1 MVVSTPV
8 HQKVSEKVDT
18 TDRKI
23 LTRKTMTTVTTPNKM
38 NKVVDDIIKDIYFFE
53 HNETLDCGVGK
64 KSKFSKKINFGFCLF
79 LVFICNP

>member
-8 HQKVSEKVDT
+8 HQKVSEKVDK

>member
-8 HQKVSEKVDT
+8 HQKVSEKVDKS
-18 TDRKI
+18 DRKI
-23 LTRKTMTTVTTPNKM
+23 LTRKTMTTVTRPNNM
-38 NKVVDDIIKDIYFFE
+38 NKVVDDIIKDIYFFGY
-53 HNETLDCGVGK
+53 NETLVCGDGK

>member
-8 HQKVSEKVDT
+8 HQKLSEKVDKS
-18 TDRKI
+18 DRKI
-23 LTRKTMTTVTTPNKM
+23 LTRKTMTTVTRPNKM
-38 NKVVDDIIKDIYFFE
+38 NKVVDDIIKDIYFFG
-53 HNETLDCGVGK
+53 HNETLDCGDGK